1 MCLRDASI
9 IEDAPVR
16 MHPPMQSARVRSDQT
31 PRLQTFDAAMN
42 KGKVT
47 AERGSAY
54 GHPKDDFSRAARIK
68 AVVAECADP
77 LARHALEMIATK
89 MARLIHTPDHTDSWV
104 DIAGYARTGI
114 MATDPEPATQETPN
128 A

>member
-1 MCLRDASI
+1 MCLQETIDATSHGSGKLARS
-9 IEDAPVR
+9 E
-16 MHPPMQSARVRSDQT
+16 QS
-31 PRLQTFDAAMN
+31 PRLQTFDSAMN

-47 AERGSAY
+47 AERGAAY
-54 GHPKDDFSRAARIK
+54 GHPKDDFDRAARIK
-68 AVVAECADP
+68 AVVAECKDP

-114 MATDPEPATQETPN
+114 MATDP
-128 A
+128 